1 MISIT
6 PSNDAVFL
14 RVANER
20 VRGNFS
26 TIDGQPLC
34 GPEYL
39 MPYGAAAKAIF
50 VKANGLPA
58 YNLAMLPGSSDD

>member
-1 MISIT
+1 MISIAPHPDEGYLGAVVE
-6 PSNDAVFL
+6 PSGA
-14 RVANER
+14 
-20 VRGNFS
+20 GFS

-58 YNLAMLPGSSDD
+58 YNLAMLPGRSVD

>member
-1 MISIT
+1 MNRIT
-6 PSNDAVFL
+6 PLPYAGVPRAAAESG
-14 RVANER
+14 RIE
-20 VRGNFS
+20 FS

-58 YNLAMLPGSSDD
+58 YNLAMLPGRSVD